1 MAYCVSCDKEVKTGK
16 FCNTCGKQLIG
27 SKAEMSDSIS
37 LDAGSDAGTTSGS
50 TVTAL
55 WAHLAPLL
63 GAVAGLF
70 TGGLALLLLWLP
82 GLLIR
87 NSLKSTAF
95 DKRHATE
102 SMNFQLSLLLYVIIL
117 LPVAL
122 LTLGLGAFLYIPLG
136 ITALVFNIQA
146 IVNANHGR
154 EYRYPLTIRF
164 VK

>member
-1 MAYCVSCDKEVKTGK
+1 MAFCVSCNKEVKTGK
-16 FCNTCGKQLIG
+16 FCNTCGKQLVDQAAAVAEAP
-27 SKAEMSDSIS
+27 KAEEKPTS
-37 LDAGSDAGTTSGS
+37 TT
-50 TVTAL
+50 TAL

-63 GAVAGLF
+63 GSIAGLF

-87 NSLKSTAF
+87 NSLKSTEF

-102 SMNFQLSLLLYVIIL
+102 SMNFQLSLLIYVACL

-122 LTLGLGAFLYIPLG
+122 LTLGLGAILYIPLG
-136 ITALVFNIQA
+136 IVALIFNIQA
-146 IVNANHGR
+146 IVAANYGR
-154 EYRYPLTIRF
+154 EFRYPLTIRF